1 MPQRKTSPTSMV
13 SYSYSIRSNTTIAMI
28 MTLLTVSKGSSKEAA
43 PCINVTRTTF
53 ITRRGSRTFRGS
65 ARMSGLPDL
74 SAVLS
79 QLTFAL

>member
-53 ITRRGSRTFRGS
+53 RGS